1 MAVKV
6 GGWGQGRLKLSSP
19 LHHPYWFWYLS
30 SLSIIHHY
38 VMKNWYVYD
47 SWNIQIAA
55 IMQTPGESI
64 HHPPCLPHSI
74 HVPLTE
80 PLLTIYAWTGQ
91 VWSPR
96 SIIALLYN
104 SMFAI
109 LYPPPRSW
117 TADSG
122 LATPSVEK
130 SSARSW
136 RMLRIHGNSIMRCQR
151 QCQRS
156 KSQFFYVCGPS
167 DGRELW
173 GSSERVGI

>member
-55 IMQTPGESI
+55 IMQTPGEFI

-96 SIIALLYN
+96 SIIALLYY

-109 LYPPPRSW
+109 LYLPPPQLNGRFWFGDTLCGEKFSKELKNVE
-117 TADSG
+117 DPRQFYNEVSSIKSKIKV
-122 LATPSVEK
+122 SVFLCLW
-130 SSARSW
+130 S
-136 RMLRIHGNSIMRCQR
+136 LRWQRTMR
-151 QCQRS
+151 
-156 KSQFFYVCGPS
+156 K
-167 DGRELW
+167 
-173 GSSERVGI
+173 